1 MDGEETGICYRPN
14 STLVSPPSG
23 DFKKQECAT
32 GPNLPLRSVVGAEE
46 TGMYNTDQ
54 SHPWSQVLN
63 NNNDDD
69 NNNNEAL
76 F

>member
-1 MDGEETGICYRPN
+1 MLQTKLNLGVSAEWRFQETGVCYGPN
-14 STLVSPPSG
+14 S
-23 DFKKQECAT
+23 
-32 GPNLPLRSVVGAEE
+32 PLRSVVGGEE

-54 SHPWSQVLN
+54 SHPWSQVFN